1 MEEKLKHLE
10 FIQGVI
16 TRMNSNSFS
25 IKTWMVTI
33 LAAFIALFANTPNEW
48 YLLAAIVP
56 MVIFWLLD
64 ANYLKMERQYRKL
77 YADAVADKVGPF
89 DMDASKYDMCYCG
102 VLFSKT
108 IVCVYL
114 PIIVLLLIGW
124 LVAGGYL
131 CK

>member
-1 MEEKLKHLE
+1 MAEKETKEVVLTEEGVSKYLE
-10 FIQGVI
+10 S
-16 TRMNSNSFS
+16 T
-25 IKTWMVTI
+25 
-33 LAAFIALFANTPNEW
+33 
-48 YLLAAIVP
+48 
-56 MVIFWLLD
+56 D
-64 ANYLKMERQYRKL
+64 
-77 YADAVADKVGPF
+77 ADAVADKVGPF

-114 PIIVLLLIGW
+114 PIIVLLLTGW

>member
-1 MEEKLKHLE
+1 MEEKLKYLE

-33 LAAFIALFANTPNEW
+33 LAAFIALFANKPNEW

-56 MVIFWLLD
+56 MVIFWFLD

-77 YADAVADKVGPF
+77 YADAVADKVAPF
-89 DMDASKYDMCYCG
+89 DMDASKYDVCFCS
-102 VLFSKT
+102 VLFSNT
-108 IVCVYL
+108 IVWLYL
-114 PIIVLLLIGW
+114 SINVLLLTSW

>member
-33 LAAFIALFANTPNEW
+33 LAAFIALFANKPNEW
-48 YLLAAIVP
+48 YLLEAIIP
-56 MVIFWLLD
+56 TIIFWFLD
-64 ANYLKMERQYRKL
+64 AKYLKMERQYRKL
-77 YADAVADKVGPF
+77 YIDAVADKSVLF
-89 DMDASKYDMCYCG
+89 DMNASKYKECYIK

-108 IVCVYL
+108 ILWVYI
-114 PIIVLLLIGW
+114 PIVLGLLIAW
-124 LVAGGYL
+124 LFASGIL
-131 CK
+131 CV